1 MTPIITIAMQ
11 RSGTK
16 FFGGSLNAG
25 SLYCTRGEVFHP
37 ALIEEFGISRYLER
51 KKLNL
56 FGLDYN
62 GFCSFFDSYFSY
74 LQSLDESRG
83 VHIDVMY
90 NNLGA
95 LVPIW
100 TYPGERGVPPFIKY
114 AKSRG
119 FPIVHI
125 SRKNM
130 LDAFISDAVAS
141 ARGLFHTFDDGNVAR
156 DVEIELDVRKL
167 KKTITSNLQARD
179 LVEFSL
185 EGYKKSISLQYP
197 YFIENNA
204 VAIGEDVIDR
214 VFGCTGELFGVSPYR
229 KTTDKGKLLI
239 KNLDEA
245 EAAYQELLEEH
256 TVNRQK
262 FRL

>member
-16 FFGGSLNAG
+16 FFGGSLNSG
-25 SLYCTRGEVFHP
+25 SFYRSRGEVFHP
-37 ALIEEFGISRYLER
+37 VSVEEFAITRYLER
-51 KKLNL
+51 ENLNL

-62 GFCSFFDSYFSY
+62 GFCSFFDGYFSY

-100 TYPGERGVPPFIKY
+100 TYPGELSVPAFIQY

-125 SRKNM
+125 FRGNM
-130 LDAFISDAVAS
+130 LDAFISDAAAS
-141 ARGLFHTFDDGNVAR
+141 ARGVFHTFKEGDVAR
-156 DVEIELDVRKL
+156 DFEIELDLSKL
-167 KKTITSNLQARD
+167 KKTITSNMRTRD
-179 LVEFSL
+179 LVEHSL
-185 EGYKKSISLQYP
+185 KGYKKSISLRYP
-197 YFIENNA
+197 DFIRENT

-214 VFGCTGELFGVSPYR
+214 VFGCAGEIFGASPFR
-229 KTTDKGKLLI
+229 KTTNKGKLLI
-239 KNLDEA
+239 SNLDEA
-245 EAAYQELLEEH
+245 EAVYKEILEEH
-256 TVNRQK
+256 SVKRQK
-262 FRL
+262 FGV